1 MTQHRSALL
10 MAAALLCAAPV
21 LADDAG
27 TAAQMRIDYDQ
38 SSVLRL
44 DRPAKT
50 VLVGNPTIADAQLV
64 NERTI
69 YVLGRMFGNTN
80 IIALDAEGSEIT
92 NTYVTVGTPQTM
104 QVTLYRGP
112 NGQRNLA
119 CAPQCERT
127 VTQGDS
133 EMTVI
138 AQDTD
143 KKVEVSSK
151 SAALSGK

>member
-1 MTQHRSALL
+1 MTQYRSALL

>member
-1 MTQHRSALL
+1 MTQHRSALV
-10 MAAALLCAAPV
+10 MAAALLCTAPA

-80 IIALDAEGSEIT
+80 IIALDSEGSEIT